1 MSRHEQ
7 LQAAYARRDTAV
19 NRIANIRNDTLILN
33 RQIDEAQAI
42 VNALRD
48 QWDTLQDEYAAAR
61 REERDANEEI
71 RRLTE
76 NNAMAGG
83 RSRRNRKRTHQKRTH
98 RRRTNNSKKGYGAFL

>member
-7 LQAAYARRDTAV
+7 LQAAYARREEAE
-19 NRIANIRNDTLILN
+19 NRIMTIHNETLILN

-61 REERDANEEI
+61 IDERAANEEI

-83 RSRRNRKRTHQKRTH
+83 RSRRNRKRTHRKRTH
-98 RRRTNNSKKGYGAFL
+98 RRRTKKF

>member
-33 RQIDEAQAI
+33 RQITEAQAI
-42 VNALRD
+42 VDALHD
-48 QWDTLQDEYAAAR
+48 EWNVLQEADTAAR
-61 REERDANEEI
+61 IDARAANEEI

-76 NNAMAGG
+76 NNAMGG
-83 RSRRNRKRTHQKRTH
+83 SRRNRT
-98 RRRTNNSKKGYGAFL
+98 RRRSRK